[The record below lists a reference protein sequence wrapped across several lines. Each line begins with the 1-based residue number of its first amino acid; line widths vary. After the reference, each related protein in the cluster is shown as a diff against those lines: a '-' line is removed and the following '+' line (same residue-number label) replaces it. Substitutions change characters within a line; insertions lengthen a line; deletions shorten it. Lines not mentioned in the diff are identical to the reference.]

1 MRRCVRAFLFPG
13 LLGYL
18 TLKREGD
25 MERESVFTAA
35 DGARI
40 AYRLTRAGAPRRTVV
55 LLHGVASNMT
65 RWWDFVGRT
74 RLAEG
79 WDILRLDLRGHGGSL
94 YRGRVGMDVWSADLA
109 GLLRH
114 EGIEQAEVVGHCLGA
129 NLALWFAWLHPG
141 LVSGLVLIE
150 PMFRAAIP
158 GQMTRVLHLRPVLAA
173 MVGPLLA
180 LAAMGVPRR
189 SLPPLDLAELD
200 LLAHAAMARAGGSFP
215 TRRFSSPLH
224 ELRILPTVVYLQDL
238 LAVTDPLPDL
248 SAIRAPV
255 LALLSS
261 GGIFGDPGVTMRKLA
276 ELPDCRVERLEAG
289 HWIPTEQPRAMREVI
304 EGWCG
309 RHG

>member
-18 TLKREGD
+18 TFKREGA

-40 AYRLTRAGAPRRTVV
+40 AYRITRAGAPRRTLV

-65 RWWDFVGRT
+65 RWWNFVGGT

-114 EGIEQAEVVGHCLGA
+114 EGVEQAEVVGHCLGA
-129 NLALWFAWLHPG
+129 NLGLWFAWLHPG

-150 PMFRAAIP
+150 PMFRAAIT

-173 MVGPLLA
+173 M
-180 LAAMGVPRR
+180 GVHRG
-189 SLPPLDLAELD
+189 SLPPLDLADLD
-200 LLAHAAMARAGGSFP
+200 QVAYAAMARANGSFP
-215 TRRFSSPLH
+215 TKRFSSPVH

-238 LAVTDPLPDL
+238 LAVTDPLPGL
-248 SAIRAPV
+248 STIRAPA

-261 GGIFGDPGVTMRKLA
+261 GGIFGDPGMTVRRLS
-276 ELPDCRVERLEAG
+276 ELPDCRVEHLDAV
-289 HWIPTEQPRAMREVI
+289 HWIPTEQPRAMREAI
-304 EGWCG
+304 ERWCG

>member
-18 TLKREGD
+18 TFKREGA

-40 AYRLTRAGAPRRTVV
+40 AYRITRAGAPRRTVV

-65 RWWDFVGRT
+65 RWWNFVGGT

-114 EGIEQAEVVGHCLGA
+114 EGIEQAEIVGHCLGA

-150 PMFRAAIP
+150 PMFRAAIT
-158 GQMTRVLHLRPVLAA
+158 GRMTRVLHLRPLLAA
-173 MVGPLLA
+173 MVRPLLA
-180 LAAMGVPRR
+180 LAAMGVHRG

-200 LLAHAAMARAGGSFP
+200 QVAYAAMAQTNGSFP
-215 TRRFSSPLH
+215 TKRFSSPVH
-224 ELRILPTVVYLQDL
+224 ELRILPTAVYLQDL

-248 SAIRAPV
+248 SAIRAPA

-261 GGIFGDPGVTMRKLA
+261 GGIFGDPGMTVR
-276 ELPDCRVERLEAG
+276 CLEALPACRIEHLDAV
-289 HWIPTEQPRAMREVI
+289 HWIPTEQPRAMREAI
-304 EGWCG
+304 DRWCG

>member
-1 MRRCVRAFLFPG
+1 
-13 LLGYL
+13 
-18 TLKREGD
+18 

-40 AYRLTRAGAPRRTVV
+40 AYRITRAGAPRRTVV

-65 RWWDFVGRT
+65 RWWNFVGGT
-74 RLAEG
+74 RLADG

-109 GLLRH
+109 SLLRH

-129 NLALWFAWLHPG
+129 NLALWFTWLHPG

-150 PMFRAAIP
+150 PMFRAAIT

-173 MVGPLLA
+173 IVRPLLA
-180 LAAMGVPRR
+180 LAAGGVHRG

-200 LLAHAAMARAGGSFP
+200 QVAYAAMARTNGSFP
-215 TRRFSSPLH
+215 TKRFSSPVH

-248 SAIRAPV
+248 SAIHAQA
-255 LALLSS
+255 LALLSR
-261 GGIFGDPGVTMRKLA
+261 GGIFGDPGMTVRCLA
-276 ELPDCRVERLEAG
+276 ALPDCRVERLDAV
-289 HWIPTEQPRAMREVI
+289 HWIPTEQPRAMREAI
-304 EGWCG
+304 DRWCG